1 MDTRLGVIDP
11 SQRCKTCGNRV
22 GNCPGH
28 FGHIELALPVMHEGY
43 AKVIHKILRAICK
56 ECSRVLISQ
65 DEVEHFSR
73 LIKKHPDSAQRIAVI
88 AKEILNRASKAKTCP
103 HCRATQQKLKLEKPT
118 TIYEVSDEGT
128 VRLTPIDIR
137 ARLEN
142 VSDEDYMLLGVN
154 PNSARL
160 EWAIL
165 TVLPVPPVTVRP
177 SITLESGVRSEDD
190 LSHKLIDIIRINQRL
205 RENLDAGA
213 PQLIVESTT
222 DSF

>member
-1 MDTRLGVIDP
+1 
-11 SQRCKTCGNRV
+11 
-22 GNCPGH
+22 
-28 FGHIELALPVMHEGY
+28 MHEGY
-43 AKVIHKILRAICK
+43 AKVIHKILRAICR
-56 ECSRVLISQ
+56 ECNKILITQ
-65 DEVEHFSR
+65 EEIEHFSR
-73 LIKKHPDSAQRIAVI
+73 LLKKNPESAQRTAAIS
-88 AKEILNRASKAKTCP
+88 KEVLRRASKAKKCP
-103 HCRATQQKLKLEKPT
+103 HCGAEQLKLKLEKPT
-118 TIYEVSDEGT
+118 SIYEVSDTGT

-142 VSDEDYMLLGVN
+142 VTDEDYMLLGVN

-213 PQLIVESTT
+213 PQLIVESTQ
-222 DSF
+222 DLF